1 MPEAQTVG
9 PAREQTVPRTVSGPR
24 TAEQFQEAFERIVT
38 NIEKVIKGKG
48 GSIRLILAAILA
60 EGHVLLEDLPGTGK
74 TMLARAIAQSIQ
86 ADTARVQ
93 CTPDLL
99 PSDITGSSVVDLT
112 TREFRFRAGPVFTNI
127 LLADEINRATPKT
140 QSALLEAMQERR
152 VSVDGV
158 THRLPQPFLLLATQ
172 NPIELA
178 GTFPLP
184 EAQLDRFLFKI
195 SMGYPDLEA
204 EIEVMH
210 ANAKRLAIE
219 SLQPVCGVEDVL
231 ALQEWAKGV
240 EVAPA
245 LERYMAEISQATR
258 TEPSLQLPASPRASL
273 AMLYAARVI
282 AASRGREDVLPDDVT
297 SVLQPI
303 LAHRLA
309 LTPDAELR
317 DDTIDK
323 VIERITSRV
332 KPPLVG

>member
-1 MPEAQTVG
+1 MSEGAAATTT
-9 PAREQTVPRTVSGPR
+9 ERTVRGL
-24 TAEQFQEAFERIVT
+24 TASKFQEAFEGVVA
-38 NIEKVIKGKG
+38 NIEKVIKGKNRP
-48 GSIRLILAAILA
+48 IRLVLTAILA

-74 TMLARAIAQSIQ
+74 TMLARAIAQTIEAETSRI
-86 ADTARVQ
+86 Q

-99 PSDITGSSVVDLT
+99 PSDITGSSVIDMS
-112 TREFRFRAGPVFTNI
+112 TREFKFSPGPVFTNI
-127 LLADEINRATPKT
+127 LLADEVNRATPKT

-158 THRLPQPFLLLATQ
+158 THRLPRPFLLIATQ

-195 SMGYPDLEA
+195 SLGYPDAAA
-204 EIEVMH
+204 EIEVLDSNSV
-210 ANAKRLAIE
+210 ALAIE
-219 SLQPVCGVEDVL
+219 TLQSVCSVDEVM
-231 ALQEWAKGV
+231 ALQEWPKGV
-240 EVAPA
+240 QVSQQIKQ
-245 LERYMAEISQATR
+245 YIVDICQATR
-258 TEPSLQLPASPRASL
+258 TDPSLQLPASPRASL
-273 AMLYAARVI
+273 ALLFASRVV
-282 AASRGREDVLPDDVT
+282 AASQGREDVLPDDVQT
-297 SVLQPI
+297 VLPPV

-332 KPPLVG
+332 KPPMLGGA